1 MTADEAYALAKVLKS
16 LCIIKKGQ
24 TLHVGGYSIKI

>member
-1 MTADEAYALAKVLKS
+1 MTAEEAHTLAKLLKS
-16 LCIIKKGQ
+16 LCILKKGQ